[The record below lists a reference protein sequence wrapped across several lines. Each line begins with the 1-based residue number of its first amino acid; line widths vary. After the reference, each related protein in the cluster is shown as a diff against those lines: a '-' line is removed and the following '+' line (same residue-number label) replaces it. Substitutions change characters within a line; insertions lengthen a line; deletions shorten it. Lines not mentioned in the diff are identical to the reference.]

1 MVTTDPLVP
10 AEARDSRKCT
20 ARSKRSGKPCERW
33 SMVGQ
38 TTCAMHGGKAPQAL
52 RKAQAAVELAELRIR
67 CAFRLRILWSIGR
80 SGEPVRCV

>member
-52 RKAQAAVELAELRIR
+52 RKAQAAVELADPDRHR
-67 CAFRLRILWSIGR
+67 DDAHRRPYMSRQAFRL
-80 SGEPVRCV
+80 PA